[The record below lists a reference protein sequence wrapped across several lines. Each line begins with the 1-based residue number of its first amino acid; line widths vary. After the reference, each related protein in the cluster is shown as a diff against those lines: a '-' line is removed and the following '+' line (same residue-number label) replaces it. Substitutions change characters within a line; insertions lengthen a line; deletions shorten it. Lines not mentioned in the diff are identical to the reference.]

1 MNPNLRHRALGLSLV
16 VLTAAMASGCS
27 DDNDRAPD
35 PVNPEP
41 TAGPFSFRSN
51 PPSAYVRIDRMGQ
64 PATGTALLSRAPGSA
79 PADPTNPLNGNNNQ
93 RDAFNRGNPDRDDA
107 DFLPL
112 MAATLLTIHVEL
124 APVLRDLGLT
134 TCSTG
139 EGPATE
145 IAQCAAQ
152 AAPVV
157 SPDVM
162 TLDLSQP
169 DGWPNGRGFD
179 DNVINRLLSA
189 ALLDLRVHPIT
200 LLESLPLNPPTN
212 DADPEDTGS
221 PPDFPYIRPRHPGSA
236 V

>member
-1 MNPNLRHRALGLSLV
+1 MNPNLRARALSLSLL
-16 VLTAAMASGCS
+16 VLTAVATSGCS

-35 PVNPEP
+35 PVDPEP
-41 TAGPFSFRSN
+41 AAGPFSFRSN
-51 PPSAYVRIDRMGQ
+51 PASAYVRVDRMGQ
-64 PATGTALLSRAPGSA
+64 PATGTALLSRVPGSA

-93 RDAFNRGNPDRDDA
+93 RDAFNRGNPDSDNA
-107 DFLPL
+107 NFLPL
-112 MAATLLTIHVEL
+112 MAQTLLTIHVEL
-124 APVLRDLGLT
+124 APALRDLGLS

-139 EGPATE
+139 EGPMTE
-145 IAQCAAQ
+145 IGQCAAQ

-157 SPDVM
+157 SPDVI

-169 DGWPNGRGFD
+169 DGWPNGRRFD

-212 DADPEDTGS
+212 EADPEDTGS
-221 PPDFPYIRPRHPGSA
+221 PQDFPYIRPRHPGSA